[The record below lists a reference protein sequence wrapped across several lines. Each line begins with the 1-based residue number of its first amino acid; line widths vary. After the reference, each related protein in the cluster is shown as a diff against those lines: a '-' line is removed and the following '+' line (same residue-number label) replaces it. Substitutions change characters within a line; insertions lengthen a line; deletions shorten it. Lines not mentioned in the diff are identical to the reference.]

1 MNNATDVATITAK
14 ADREFPIFKEIES
27 HLKARGKLNNIQ
39 IGWHCHLTAITAVAA
54 KCLIAAGVDL
64 YLSECTPATTES
76 SAVEQMRLD
85 GATIYLGPDSPKRVL
100 EHDPRV
106 ISDTGLVLIEA
117 YIAAAERES
126 NDFRGA
132 SEITG
137 SGISR
142 LRSLKTIELPVVNL
156 NDGVIKSKIE
166 NFHGVGDGLVE
177 ALDLVSKRSFSKE
190 TATVVGYGQVGAG
203 AAHYLKRSGVNVKIA
218 ETDPVRA
225 LLAHYDGYELASLE
239 EGMACGS
246 LLVTATGQKFLIS
259 EALWQTASNDLT
271 VVNLGHWQEEPNL
284 DALEKVSKHQ
294 EKLSKGLS
302 TYTLAKSGNKVH
314 AYTGG
319 APANVALLTGS
330 IEPTLLH
337 LATEILTMD
346 YLVDQG
352 QNLDPGE
359 QPLPYEIEK
368 EVSRL
373 ALRALKP

>member
-14 ADREFPIFKEIES
+14 ADREFPIFKELES
-27 HLKARGKLNNIQ
+27 HLKEIGKLNNVKV
-39 IGWHCHLTAITAVAA
+39 GWHCHLTAITAVAA
-54 KCLIAAGVDL
+54 KCLTASGVEL
-64 YLSECTPATTES
+64 YLSECTPATTEG

-85 GATIYLGPDSPKRVL
+85 GATIHLGPDSPKRVL
-100 EHDPRV
+100 EHDPSI
-106 ISDTGLVLIEA
+106 ISDTGLVLTET
-117 YIAAAERES
+117 YLAASKERS
-126 NDFRGA
+126 SSFYGA

-142 LRSLKTIELPVVNL
+142 LRRIERIELPVINL

-177 ALDLVSKRSFSKE
+177 ALALVSKRSFIEE

-203 AAHYLKRSGVNVKIA
+203 AAHYLKRNGVNVKIA

-225 LLAHYDGYELASLE
+225 LLAHYDGYTLGSLE
-239 EGMACGS
+239 DGLFSGS
-246 LLVTATGQKFLIS
+246 LLVTATGKKFLIS
-259 EALWQTASNDLT
+259 EELWQNARNDLT

-284 DALEKVSKHQ
+284 EALEKVSKHQ
-294 EKLSKGLS
+294 EKLSKAIS
-302 TYTLAKSGNKVH
+302 TYTLEKTGNKVH
-314 AYTGG
+314 VYTGG

-346 YLVDQG
+346 YLVEEG
-352 QNLDPGE
+352 QNLAPGE
-359 QPLPYEIEK
+359 QPLPYKLEK

-373 ALRALKP
+373 ALRALKR

>member
-1 MNNATDVATITAK
+1 MNNATDVSTITAK
-14 ADREFPIFKEIES
+14 ADREFPIFKELES
-27 HLKARGKLNNIQ
+27 HLKESGKLKNVK

-54 KCLIAAGVDL
+54 KCLTASGADL
-64 YLSECTPATTES
+64 YLSECTPATTEG

-85 GATIYLGPDSPKRVL
+85 GATIHLGPDSPKRVL
-100 EHDPRV
+100 EHDPSI
-106 ISDTGLVLIEA
+106 ISDTGLVLTEA
-117 YIAAAERES
+117 YLATSKRKS
-126 NDFRGA
+126 SSTYGA

-142 LRSLKTIELPVVNL
+142 LRNLKTIGLPVINL

-177 ALDLVSKRSFSKE
+177 ALALVSKRSFVKE

-203 AAHYLKRSGVNVKIA
+203 AAHYLRRTGVNVKIA

-225 LLAHYDGYELASLE
+225 LLAHYDGYALGSLE
-239 EGMACGS
+239 DGLISGS
-246 LLVTATGQKFLIS
+246 LLVTATGKKFLIS
-259 EALWQTASNDLT
+259 EELWQNARNDLT

-284 DALEKVSKHQ
+284 AALEKVSKHQ
-294 EKLSKGLS
+294 ENLSKAIS
-302 TYTLAKSGNKVH
+302 TYTLAKTGNKVH

-346 YLVDQG
+346 YLVEAG
-352 QNLDPGE
+352 QNLAPGE
-359 QPLPYEIEK
+359 QPLPYKLEK

-373 ALRALKP
+373 ALRALKR

>member
-14 ADREFPIFKEIES
+14 ADREFPIFKELES
-27 HLKARGKLNNIQ
+27 HLIESGKLNNVKV
-39 IGWHCHLTAITAVAA
+39 GWHCHLTAITAVAA
-54 KCLIAAGVDL
+54 KCLTASGVEL
-64 YLSECTPATTES
+64 YLSECTPATTEG

-85 GATIYLGPDSPKRVL
+85 GATIHLGPDSPKRVL
-100 EHDPRV
+100 EHDPSI
-106 ISDTGLVLIEA
+106 ISDTGLVLTET
-117 YIAAAERES
+117 YLAASKERS
-126 NDFRGA
+126 SSFYGA

-142 LRSLKTIELPVVNL
+142 LRSLERIDLPVINL

-177 ALDLVSKRSFSKE
+177 ALALVSKRSFIKE

-203 AAHYLKRSGVNVKIA
+203 AAHYLKRNGVNVKIA

-225 LLAHYDGYELASLE
+225 LLAHYDGYTLGSLE
-239 EGMACGS
+239 DGLLSGS
-246 LLVTATGQKFLIS
+246 LLVTATGKKFLIS
-259 EALWQTASNDLT
+259 EELWQNARNDLT

-284 DALEKVSKHQ
+284 EALEKVSKHQ
-294 EKLSKGLS
+294 EKLSKAIS
-302 TYTLAKSGNKVH
+302 TYTLEKTGNKVH
-314 AYTGG
+314 VYTGG

-346 YLVDQG
+346 YLVEEG
-352 QNLDPGE
+352 QNLAPGE
-359 QPLPYEIEK
+359 QPLPYKLEK

-373 ALRALKP
+373 ALRALKR

>member
-14 ADREFPIFKEIES
+14 ADREFPIFKELES
-27 HLKARGKLNNIQ
+27 HLKESGKLNNVKV
-39 IGWHCHLTAITAVAA
+39 GWHCHLTAITAVAA
-54 KCLIAAGVDL
+54 KCLIASGVEL
-64 YLSECTPATTES
+64 YLSECTPATTEG

-85 GATIYLGPDSPKRVL
+85 GATIHLGSDSPKRVL
-100 EHDPRV
+100 EHDPSI
-106 ISDTGLVLIEA
+106 ISDTGLVLTET
-117 YIAAAERES
+117 YLAAS
-126 NDFRGA
+126 KGKSSSFYGA

-142 LRSLKTIELPVVNL
+142 LRRIERIELPVINL

-177 ALDLVSKRSFSKE
+177 ALALVSKRSFIEE

-203 AAHYLKRSGVNVKIA
+203 AAHYLKRNGVNVKIA

-225 LLAHYDGYELASLE
+225 LLAHYDGYALGSLE
-239 EGMACGS
+239 DGLISGS
-246 LLVTATGQKFLIS
+246 LLVTATGKRFLIS
-259 EALWQTASNDLT
+259 EELWQNARNDLT

-284 DALEKVSKHQ
+284 EALEKVSKHQ
-294 EKLSKGLS
+294 EKLSKAIS
-302 TYTLAKSGNKVH
+302 SYTLEKTGNKVH
-314 AYTGG
+314 VYTGG

-346 YLVDQG
+346 YLVEEG
-352 QNLDPGE
+352 QNLAPGE
-359 QPLPYEIEK
+359 QPLPYKLEK
-368 EVSRL
+368 QVSRL
-373 ALRALKP
+373 ALRALKR